1 MIIFFAS
8 KRTFLLKII
17 AQLRRKII
25 FLKNQHGDNMTLF
38 ITKVLLESVWLPW
51 RLNNQFSVPLLVFIA
66 SHLNRIFV
74 DEVFTKNGKTTRH
87 YFGSLWNNSV

>member
-1 MIIFFAS
+1 MIFFFAS
-8 KRTFLLKII
+8 KSNFLLKIR

-25 FLKNQHGDNMTLF
+25 FLKNQHGDNVTLF

-74 DEVFTKNGKTTRH
+74 DEGFTKNGKTTRH

>member
-8 KRTFLLKII
+8 KSTFLLKII
-17 AQLRRKII
+17 AQLRQKII
-25 FLKNQHGDNMTLF
+25 FLKNQHGDNVTLF
-38 ITKVLLESVWLPW
+38 ITKVLLKRVWLPR
-51 RLNNQFSVPLLVFIA
+51 RLNNQFSVHLLLFIA
-66 SHLNRIFV
+66 SHLKRIFI